1 MLAALILAAATTAPI
16 GAAPDPV
23 ADALPAAITAA
34 VQARVGHVDVVVDEV
49 RVRGA
54 IAAAGAVRA
63 VPDAGSRLGGPIRF
77 LLVTATAGDPRTATR
92 VGSVDAVVRLRARF
106 ARATRALAP
115 GTILAAGDVTM
126 VEGDPGRVPLLPLPA
141 ADALVGTRLRRAIAE
156 GAPVPGDAVTVPP
169 LVRSGEE
176 VATVV
181 RVGAVTAQGRATAL
195 EDGALGAVV
204 RVLVDKRRLRGRVS
218 GAGEVEITP

>member
-1 MLAALILAAATTAPI
+1 VIVMLAALVLAAATAAPI
-16 GAAPDPV
+16 GAVPEAV
-23 ADALPAAITAA
+23 PAAITAA
-34 VQARVGHVDVVVDEV
+34 VQARVGRVDVVVADV

-54 IAAAGAVRA
+54 MAAGALRA
-63 VPDAGSRLGGPIRF
+63 VPDAGSRLGGPMRF
-77 LLVTATAGDPRTATR
+77 LLVTATTGTGRAATR

-115 GTILAAGDVTM
+115 GTILAAGDLAM

-141 ADALVGTRLRRAIAE
+141 ADALVGTRLRRAVAE
-156 GAPVPGDAVTVPP
+156 GAPIPGDAVAMAP

-181 RVGAVTAQGRATAL
+181 RMGPVTARGRATAL

-218 GAGEVEITP
+218 DAGEVEITP